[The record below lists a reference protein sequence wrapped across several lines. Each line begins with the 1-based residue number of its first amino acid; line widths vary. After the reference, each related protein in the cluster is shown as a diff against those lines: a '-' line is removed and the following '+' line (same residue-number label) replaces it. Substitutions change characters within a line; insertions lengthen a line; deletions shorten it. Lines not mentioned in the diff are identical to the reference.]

1 MELYNNHYIICE
13 IYLSPNGYALNTDW
27 EERMESQKA
36 LTTQMS
42 V

>member
-27 EERMESQKA
+27 EEGMESQKA
-36 LTTQMS
+36 PTTRTS